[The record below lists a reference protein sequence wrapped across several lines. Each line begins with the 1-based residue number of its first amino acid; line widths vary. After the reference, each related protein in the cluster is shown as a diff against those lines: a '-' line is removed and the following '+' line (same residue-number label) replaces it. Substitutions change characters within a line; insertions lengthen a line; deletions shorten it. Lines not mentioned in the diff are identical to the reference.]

1 MIKEKDEKIE
11 FGWLEE
17 IKKNEI
23 IKNIAEKSK

>member
-11 FGWLEE
+11 FCWLEE

-23 IKNIAEKSK
+23 IKNIAEKSR

>member
-11 FGWLEE
+11 FGWLKE